1 MASILIRHL
10 APAVKERLRVQ
21 AARRGRSME
30 AEARAILEAALGRPE
45 RQETLTG
52 IVRELFGEEHGVDL
66 ELPPREAGRD
76 PPAFEGC

>member
-1 MASILIRHL
+1 MASILIRNL

-21 AARRGRSME
+21 AAQRGRSME
-30 AEARAILEAALGRPE
+30 AEARAILEAALDRPE

-52 IVRELFGEEHGVDL
+52 IMRELFGEEHGVDL
-66 ELPPREAGRD
+66 EPPPREAGRD